1 MRGREGGSGRGREG
15 EGADL
20 LCCSGTVLP
29 SEIIDVHY
37 EAVAMGT
44 NHVPHFLMVHA
55 LIFLEREGWE
65 REEEGEEDG
74 KRREVHY
81 EAV

>member
-1 MRGREGGSGRGREG
+1 MRVEG
-15 EGADL
+15 EGGGEGEGL

-29 SEIIDVHY
+29 SQVIDVHY

-44 NHVPHFLMVHA
+44 NHVPNFLMIHA
-55 LIFLEREGWE
+55 LIFLKRGGLGQ
-65 REEEGEEDG
+65 EEEGERQ
-74 KRREVHY
+74 KVRY